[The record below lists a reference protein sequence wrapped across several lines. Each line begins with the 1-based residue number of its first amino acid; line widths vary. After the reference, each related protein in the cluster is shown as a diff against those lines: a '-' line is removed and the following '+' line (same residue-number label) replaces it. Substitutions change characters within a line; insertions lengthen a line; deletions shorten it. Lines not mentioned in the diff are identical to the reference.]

1 MKRSNRSWYK
11 LLLSSFGRMGFYLVD
26 PCMVQV
32 MVSVEIVAI
41 RVVHVDD
48 IKIKATKEI
57 TDSVVADVNKRFPTK
72 HLGEV
77 TWDMGSQ
84 YKRNRAKGTVEIVQ
98 TQLIQNTVERLGI
111 AKTNP
116 IPASPSLNPSH
127 V

>member
-11 LLLSSFGRMGFYLVD
+11 LLLSSLGRMGFYLVD

-57 TDSVVADVNKRFPTK
+57 TDSVVADVNKSCLLYT
-72 HLGEV
+72 
-77 TWDMGSQ
+77 
-84 YKRNRAKGTVEIVQ
+84 
-98 TQLIQNTVERLGI
+98 
-111 AKTNP
+111 
-116 IPASPSLNPSH
+116 SPSPRD
-127 V
+127 